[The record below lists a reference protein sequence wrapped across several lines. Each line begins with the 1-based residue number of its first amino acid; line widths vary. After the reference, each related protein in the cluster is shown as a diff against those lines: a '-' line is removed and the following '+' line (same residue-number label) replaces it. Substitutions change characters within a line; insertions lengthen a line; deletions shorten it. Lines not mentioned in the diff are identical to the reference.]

1 MGYRSEV
8 ALTLKKEDGLE
19 LIRQAKEN
27 EPVRNFMSCA
37 NIIDQNEF
45 ITFHWISVM
54 WDGSYEGVRFITRF
68 YQNLEKYSFKRIGDD
83 YNDIEEGWDG
93 DDDSIR
99 YKTQIEIELSIDPP
113 GVLLSTS
120 ELLGN

>member
-1 MGYRSEV
+1 MLSAAGMG
-8 ALTLKKEDGLE
+8 KKGGPNSGY
-19 LIRQAKEN
+19 A
-27 EPVRNFMSCA
+27 V
-37 NIIDQNEF
+37 DQNEF
-45 ITFHWISVM
+45 ITFNWISVK
-54 WDGSYEGVRFITRF
+54 WYGSFEGVRFITRF

-83 YNDIEEGWDG
+83 YNDIEEEWDG

>member
-27 EPVRNFMSCA
+27 EPVRNLMSCA

-45 ITFHWISVM
+45 ITFHWKWVKCMARLRKS
-54 WDGSYEGVRFITRF
+54 G
-68 YQNLEKYSFKRIGDD
+68 L
-83 YNDIEEGWDG
+83 
-93 DDDSIR
+93 
-99 YKTQIEIELSIDPP
+99 
-113 GVLLSTS
+113 
-120 ELLGN
+120 

>member
-27 EPVRNFMSCA
+27 EPVRNLMSCA

-54 WDGSYEGVRFITRF
+54 WDGSYERVRFITRF
-68 YQNLEKYSFKRIGDD
+68 YQNLEKYSFKRIGDTTTILKKSGTAMTILL
-83 YNDIEEGWDG
+83 DIKL
-93 DDDSIR
+93 R
-99 YKTQIEIELSIDPP
+99 
-113 GVLLSTS
+113 
-120 ELLGN
+120 

>member
-1 MGYRSEV
+1 MGYRSEA

-27 EPVRNFMSCA
+27 EPVRNLMSCA

-54 WDGSYEGVRFITRF
+54 WDGSYERVRFITRF

-83 YNDIEEGWDG
+83 YNDIEEEWDG

>member
-27 EPVRNFMSCA
+27 EPVRNLMSCA

-54 WDGSYEGVRFITRF
+54 WDGSYERVRFITRF

-83 YNDIEEGWDG
+83 YNDIEEEWDG

-120 ELLGN
+120 ELLRN

>member
-27 EPVRNFMSCA
+27 E
-37 NIIDQNEF
+37 
-45 ITFHWISVM
+45 
-54 WDGSYEGVRFITRF
+54 
-68 YQNLEKYSFKRIGDD
+68 
-83 YNDIEEGWDG
+83 IEEEWDG

-120 ELLGN
+120 KLLGI

>member
-27 EPVRNFMSCA
+27 EPVRNLMSCA

-54 WDGSYEGVRFITRF
+54 WDGSYERVRFITRF

-83 YNDIEEGWDG
+83 YNDIEEEWDG

-99 YKTQIEIELSIDPP
+99 YKTQIEKAMF
-113 GVLLSTS
+113 V
-120 ELLGN
+120 

>member
-27 EPVRNFMSCA
+27 EPVRNLMSCA

-45 ITFHWISVM
+45 ITFHWKWVK
-54 WDGSYEGVRFITRF
+54 WYGSFEEVRFITCF
-68 YQNLEKYSFKRIGDD
+68 YQNLEKYSFKRIGED
-83 YNDIEEGWDG
+83 YNDIEEEWDG
-93 DDDSIR
+93 DYDSISS
-99 YKTQIEIELSIDPP
+99 KT
-113 GVLLSTS
+113 
-120 ELLGN
+120 

>member
-27 EPVRNFMSCA
+27 EPVRNLMSFA

-54 WDGSYEGVRFITRF
+54 WDGSYERVRFITRF

-83 YNDIEEGWDG
+83 YNDIEEEWDG

>member
-27 EPVRNFMSCA
+27 EPVRNLMSCA

-54 WDGSYEGVRFITRF
+54 WDGSYERVRFITRF

-83 YNDIEEGWDG
+83 YNDIEEEWDG

>member
-27 EPVRNFMSCA
+27 EPVRNLMSCA

-45 ITFHWISVM
+45 ITFHWISVK
-54 WDGSYEGVRFITRF
+54 WYGSFEGVRFITRF

-83 YNDIEEGWDG
+83 YNDIEE
-93 DDDSIR
+93 
-99 YKTQIEIELSIDPP
+99 
-113 GVLLSTS
+113 
-120 ELLGN
+120 